1 MRILQI
7 MNRVPWP
14 LKDGGSLGYYNY
26 TKGYADA
33 GVDLTICTLNTNK
46 HYFSISDLPPHVKQL
61 GKWYASNINTDIKAI
76 DALVNLFSNKSYNIE
91 RFYSQEF
98 EQLLLK
104 TITENTFDVIIFES
118 IFVAPY
124 IDKIRSKTKAVCILR
139 QHNVEY
145 QIWETLAKGANNPL
159 KKAYLNLLASRMRK
173 AEEKYLNMFD
183 GITTVTA
190 QDAEIFKSMGCNKPI
205 FVSPFGIDMNRLDP
219 GNQPQEPESVF
230 HLGSMEWL
238 PNQQAMHWFLKEV
251 WPGVIAE
258 VPSAKFYLA
267 GRGMSDSF
275 NQYISDSV
283 KIIGEVD
290 DAVTFM
296 QQKQLMIVPLF
307 AGSGIRVKILEGMA
321 LGKAILTT
329 SLGVQGIDGE
339 DGVHYSVANNSADF
353 VKGIIKLLKQPQL
366 MAEMSK
372 EARKLAAEKYD
383 NTKVI
388 ANVLSFYNDLLKQQ

>member
-26 TKGYADA
+26 AKGYADA
-33 GVDLTICTLNTNK
+33 GVDLTVCALNTNK
-46 HYFSISDLPPHVKQL
+46 HFFKLDDLPEHVKHL
-61 GKWYASNINTDIKAI
+61 GKWHATEINTDVKAV
-76 DALVNLFSNKSYNIE
+76 DALLNLFGSKSYNIE
-91 RFYSQEF
+91 RFYSIEF

-104 TITENTFDVIIFES
+104 TIAENTFDVIVFES

-124 IDKIRSKTKAVCILR
+124 IDKIRNKTKAICILR
-139 QHNVEY
+139 EHNVEF
-145 QIWETLAKGANNPL
+145 QIWETLAKGSNNPI
-159 KKAYLNLLASRMRK
+159 KKAYLKLLASRMQISEK
-173 AEEKYLNMFD
+173 KYLNCFD
-183 GITTVTA
+183 GITTVTS
-190 QDAEIFKSMGCNKPI
+190 QDAQVFKLMGCVKPI
-205 FVSPFGIDMNRLDP
+205 FVSPFGIDITRIHP
-219 GNQPQEPESVF
+219 GNLPQEVNSVF

-251 WPGVIAE
+251 WPSVLKEI
-258 VPSAKFYLA
+258 PTAKFYLA
-267 GRGMSDSF
+267 GRGMPLSF

-290 DAVTFM
+290 DAVSFM

-321 LGKAILTT
+321 MGNAILTT
-329 SLGVQGIDGE
+329 SLGVQGIEGI
-339 DGVHYSVANNSADF
+339 DGVHFAIANNPSDF
-353 VKGIIKLLKQPQL
+353 VKGIIKLLKHPHL

-388 ANVLSFYNDLLKQQ
+388 ANVLSFYNELLKKQ